1 MLLSIRHE
9 TVYRYSHTVDH
20 SVQIVRLTPRP
31 EPGQRT
37 LRWKLSSPGR
47 QIEQL
52 DAFGNVTHLIT
63 VDEPLEEIHLLAEG
77 RVDTSDAEG
86 TLPTEETGLSPLA
99 FLAETSLTTPDD
111 RLRDFA
117 ARWTSRALA
126 DPDGL
131 LEMGR
136 AILDAVVWEPGV
148 TTVEHDA
155 AEALALG
162 RGVCQDHAHLFTAV
176 CRLHRIPAR
185 YVSGYFHTGESTV
198 ASHAWA
204 DAWLGEDRGWFSVD
218 ITHGT
223 TAGPRH
229 CRLAVGRDYMDAGP
243 VRGVRRGGGEEAL
256 HVAVHVSGRP
266 APRPKRQK
274 RDFQQQQQQ

>member
-9 TVYRYSHTVDH
+9 TVYRYSHPVDH

-47 QIEQL
+47 QLEQV
-52 DAFGNVTHLIT
+52 DAFGNVTHLVTI
-63 VDEPLEEIHLLAEG
+63 DESVTEIHLLAEG

-86 TLPTEETGLSPLA
+86 WIPTEEGGLSPLA
-99 FLAETSLTTPDD
+99 FLAETSLTAPDE
-111 RLRDFA
+111 RIREFA
-117 ARWTSRALA
+117 AGWDGARLA
-126 DPDGL
+126 EPDGL
-131 LEMGR
+131 LDLAAALRG
-136 AILDAVVWEPGV
+136 AVTWEPGV

-155 AEALALG
+155 AEALSLG
-162 RGVCQDHAHLFTAV
+162 RGVCQDHAHLFASV
-176 CRLHRIPAR
+176 CRLQGIPSR
-185 YVSGYFHTGESTV
+185 YVSGYLHTGESSV

-204 DAWLGEDRGWFSVD
+204 EAWLGEERGWFSVD
-218 ITHGT
+218 ITHGAAT
-223 TAGPRH
+223 GPKH
-229 CRLAVGRDYMDAGP
+229 CRLAVGRDYLDAGP

-266 APRPKRQK
+266 APKRSRRERKQ
-274 RDFQQQQQQ
+274 REQQQ